1 MLRRVFSYIWLVMLA
16 MVLPT
21 QAFAYLLQAENEA
34 SARLALR
41 SNSTLTPSSADFQAI
56 LESAQQTPKTKPAT
70 QADFS
75 HNWLAILNSSRG
87 SITTRFLDDG
97 ESFSGND
104 VTHFEPCVVA
114 LYQRYELP
122 QYEAGF
128 RLTTRYTSPYRLS
141 GWKDSNTLYVALNG
155 QYSVTS

>member
-1 MLRRVFSYIWLVMLA
+1 MLA

-41 SNSTLTPSSADFQAI
+41 SNSKLAPSNTDFQTI
-56 LESAQQTPKTKPAT
+56 LKSAQQTPKSEPAT
-70 QADFS
+70 KADFS
-75 HNWLAILNSSRG
+75 QNWAAILNSNRG

-97 ESFSGND
+97 ESFADND
-104 VTHFEPCVVA
+104 VTHFEPNVSA

-122 QYEAGF
+122 QYEAGY
-128 RLTTRYTSPYRLS
+128 RLNTRYTSPYRLS

-155 QYSVTS
+155 QYSVIS